1 MSNLV
6 IFDIGTHKAEE
17 LRVLCGDRFYMLGSY
32 LRWWFDWGKRVVK
45 RIIKHKGRVKYGVG
59 GYIVSPAKTSV
70 GAHLRYWVRML
81 MPKNYLRGANV
92 ISIDPLACIT
102 ARVLPRLE
110 KKINLHYIPIA
121 ILPHDD
127 ASDCR
132 ISKFFI
138 EKSTISSS
146 LFKSNRKGEKMT
158 ICAAFSLGVI
168 IEHLKAEGL
177 LSSVCKVIVRMNC
190 EGSELAV
197 MREFLKHNIRPLHVL
212 GSIGDIRK
220 KYGLDAEKLMTAL
233 LDKYDIDFSYFRG
246 GDPGTWDDALS
257 IMDAE
262 LEHVLGRS

>member
-1 MSNLV
+1 MAKLV

-32 LRWWFDWGKRVVK
+32 LLWWFDWGKRVVK

-110 KKINLHYIPIA
+110 NKINLHYIPIA

-127 ASDCR
+127 ESDCR

-146 LFKSNRKGEKMT
+146 LFKPNRKGGKMT
-158 ICAAFSLGVI
+158 ICAAFNLGVI
-168 IEHLKAEGL
+168 IEYLKAEGL

-197 MREFLKHNIRPLHVL
+197 IRELLKHNIKPVHVL
-212 GSIGDIRK
+212 GSIGDIKK
-220 KYGLDAEKLMTAL
+220 KYGLHAENLMTDL
-233 LDKYDIDFSYFRG
+233 LSRHNVDYCCFKGS
-246 GDPGTWDDALS
+246 DPGTWDNALS
-257 IMDAE
+257 IMCAE
-262 LEHVLGRS
+262 QEHVL